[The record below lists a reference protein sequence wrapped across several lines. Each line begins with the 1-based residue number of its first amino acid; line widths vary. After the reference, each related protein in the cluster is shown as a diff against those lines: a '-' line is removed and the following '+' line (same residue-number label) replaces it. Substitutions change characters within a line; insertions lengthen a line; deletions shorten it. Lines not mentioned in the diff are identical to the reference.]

1 MPAQLH
7 CLFAPLDAV
16 GHMNSCIGIAEEL
29 MQSRHKCT
37 FVITDQ
43 WKGKLVKYGI
53 DEMVLSSEIYEQ
65 HSDPAKSFAE
75 RLIRDGTL
83 GQSKSIVEN
92 HISFWVNT
100 LPFFIERLQ
109 YFDER
114 LEDLIPKLKPDIII
128 LDQVFNIPSVIRSGI
143 PWVQVCSLN
152 PLFNID
158 DPRTPPQSSGLPSN
172 GNNIKEWEEFRLITN
187 LAKQPLREK
196 FNNYLISRGV
206 EPLNSDL
213 YVNHS
218 KYLNIYAY
226 PLELDYLD
234 LRPLP
239 PNWVRFD
246 TFQRYDRH
254 LTFEVPEQL
263 KNKPGKLIYFS
274 MGSMGGADVQL
285 MTRLVSILSK
295 SPNRFIVSKG
305 PGYLDYDLP
314 DNMYGEQ
321 MLPQI
326 QVMPIVDLVI
336 THGGNNT
343 FTEAFYFGKPMIVM
357 PLFVDQ
363 HDNAQR
369 VDEMGFGVRLDAYQC
384 SEQQLLNAIHKLL
397 NDRDMNNKLREISK
411 RIQTDNSKQHLPKI
425 IENLVNKN

>member
-1 MPAQLH
+1 MPVQLH

-16 GHMNSCIGIAEEL
+16 GHMNSSIGIAEEL
-29 MQSRHKCT
+29 MQSGHKCT

-43 WKGKLVKYGI
+43 WKGKLVNYGI
-53 DEMVLSSEIYEQ
+53 DEVVMSSEIFEQ

-75 RLIRDGTL
+75 RFVRDGIICPGLTTL
-83 GQSKSIVEN
+83 EN
-92 HISFWVNT
+92 HINFYVNT
-100 LPFFIERLQ
+100 LPFFIERGQ
-109 YFDER
+109 YLDR
-114 LEDLIPKLKPDIII
+114 KLEELIPKLRPDVIFIDQI
-128 LDQVFNIPSVIRSGI
+128 LIIPSVIRSGI
-143 PWVQVCSLN
+143 PWIQICSLN

-158 DPRTPPQSSGLPSN
+158 DPRTPPQASGLPAK
-172 GNNIKEWEEFRLITN
+172 GHLKEWEAFRLTSN

-239 PNWVRFD
+239 PNWIRFD
-246 TFQRYDRH
+246 TFQRKDRH

-274 MGSMGGADVQL
+274 MGTMGGADVQL

-314 DNMYGEQ
+314 DNMYGEKV
-321 MLPQI
+321 LPQI

-397 NDRDMNNKLREISK
+397 NDNDMNNKLRKISK
-411 RIQTDNSKQHLPKI
+411 RILTDKSKQHLPKI
-425 IENLVNKN
+425 IENLVNKK